1 MSRAEFEKSC
11 STCYQYIKLS
21 SVAIFSSIG
30 FFFFLLKTG
39 EEFHIS
45 KPVKPICILSHEMT
59 SLFKIMQFIIYPFN
73 RFLLSGHS
81 VLVMVGSAFPCLL

>member
-30 FFFFLLKTG
+30 IFFLLKTG

-59 SLFKIMQFIIYPFN
+59 SLFKIMQFIIYSFN

-81 VLVMVGSAFPCLL
+81 VLVMVGSAFSCLL